1 MLLNILPNGGEIT
14 LQASPEAAYNL
25 LHLTLTDQ
33 GIGMT
38 PEQLAQIFDRFYR
51 ADASNTAIGGTGLGM
66 TISRLIVERH
76 GGKIWVESQYRAG
89 TTIHILLPLLDRP
102 TYILIIEDDHN
113 LRELQQRVLRN
124 EGFVVFGVEDGL
136 AGLKLAHTCLPNLI
150 LLDLALPG
158 MTGFDVLEHLQ
169 ADYLTKDIPV
179 IITSAIDT
187 ATEIER
193 AIQKGA
199 MDYLVKPYSL
209 GDLTIR
215 VNRALTKSTA
225 RTPSNAQVVSKINTT
240 LGLNH

>member
-1 MLLNILPNGGEIT
+1 
-14 LQASPEAAYNL
+14 
-25 LHLTLTDQ
+25 
-33 GIGMT
+33 
-38 PEQLAQIFDRFYR
+38 
-51 ADASNTAIGGTGLGM
+51 M

-124 EGFVVFGVEDGL
+124 EGFVVFGIEDGL

-158 MTGFDVLEHLQ
+158 MTGFDVLAHLQ

-199 MDYLVKPYSL
+199 MDYLVKPYGL

-215 VNRALTKSTA
+215 VNRASYPINSPRL
-225 RTPSNAQVVSKINTT
+225 SNDQVVSQTNTR
-240 LGLNH
+240 